1 MRVRLRP
8 VAQQRHADRT
18 CMKIL
23 LLMLSAQP
31 AETLLAKLG
40 SLPSCSELSSQSIA
54 SMAQLLT
61 ERSRMGTSDVT
72 VIWAGPGSPAE
83 REILTQVC
91 RDREL
96 PPVLVFSPG
105 LKPSDAIGYIE
116 AGALDAVDWPCS
128 DERLQ
133 LAFDKLHKHTEQ
145 ACLKSSAV
153 RLSVL
158 PGKGGSGGSF
168 VAVNLAYAL
177 ATQFQKRTLLI
188 DMDMAFG
195 DATFGL
201 TEARHSLNCATAAM
215 QEQPDPAF
223 ALSACFQ
230 VHERLWLLQSPCSL
244 EVASQVAPPKLGQL
258 IDLLTPQFDVI
269 IMDLDRRL
277 DACTIEALDRS
288 DQVIQVMLPLIPDL
302 RDAELQRK
310 NLLELG
316 VREEALALVV
326 NRSGA
331 FGPTEEKV
339 IEKLTPAPLICLS
352 YEPEAAVHSANSGE
366 SVLLLSPASVL
377 ARQFIELAGRVTH
390 QETRKTTWVDRA
402 KDFIFHT

>member
-1 MRVRLRP
+1 
-8 VAQQRHADRT
+8 
-18 CMKIL
+18 MKIL
-23 LLMLSAQP
+23 LLLLNPQP
-31 AETLLAKLG
+31 AEALLAKFS
-40 SLPSCSELSSQSIA
+40 SLPSCSELSSKSIA

-61 ERSRMGTSDVT
+61 ERSRMGMSDVT
-72 VIWAGPGSPAE
+72 VLWAEPGSAAE
-83 REILTQVC
+83 REILAKVC
-91 RDREL
+91 SDHAL
-96 PPVLVFSPG
+96 PPVLVFGPG
-105 LKPSDAIGYIE
+105 LQPSDAIGYIE
-116 AGALDAVDWPCS
+116 AGAMDAVDWPCS
-128 DERLQ
+128 DDRLQ
-133 LAFDKLHKHTEQ
+133 LALDKLHRRTDPMRTESP
-145 ACLKSSAV
+145 AL
-153 RLSVL
+153 RLSIL
-158 PGKGGSGGSF
+158 PGKGGSGASF

-201 TEARHSLNCATAAM
+201 TEARHALNCATAAM

-244 EVASQVAPPKLGQL
+244 KVASQVAAPKLGQL
-258 IDLLTPQFDVI
+258 IDLLIPQFDVI
-269 IMDLDRRL
+269 IMDLDRCL
-277 DACTIEALDRS
+277 DACSIEALDRS
-288 DQVIQVMLPLIPDL
+288 DQVIQVLLPQIPDL

-310 NLLELG
+310 RLLELG
-316 VREEALALVV
+316 VREEALGLVV

-339 IEKLTPAPLICLS
+339 IEKLTPAPLICLAHDT
-352 YEPEAAVHSANSGE
+352 EAAVHSANSGE

-390 QETRKTTWVDRA
+390 QDTRKTTWVERA
-402 KDFIFHT
+402 KAFIFHS